1 MWSVM
6 LHYPKGILAKA
17 HQSMKI
23 STIIPTYNNADYIE
37 EAINSVLAQSHPVDE
52 IIVIDDGSSDDTET
66 RVNAIAQK
74 TDKLSY
80 IKQHNQGPS
89 VARNHGIELAN
100 GDWIAFLDADDR
112 WPKNKI
118 ALQIAALQREPSLQ
132 LIAGDMAETDQQG
145 NVQVES
151 VLAKHQL
158 LEPFKRLAGR
168 PLNNALTALVNKNFI
183 PTGTVL
189 VKRSA
194 LIETGSFNPGIHFG
208 EDLELWA
215 KIACHHPITC
225 LPERLMYRRQHG
237 ANATQNTG
245 PMLEDLV
252 KVMNSVSHYG
262 TKQLKQQGTKPSS
275 LVASALTGLGYWHFK
290 QSNYKQARKVF
301 VTSVKTQISKRALL
315 YAAIC
320 LLPETVIKRLKALKQ
335 KSTKLPPRPTI

>member
-1 MWSVM
+1 
-6 LHYPKGILAKA
+6 
-17 HQSMKI
+17 MKI
-23 STIIPTYNNADYIE
+23 SAIIPTYNNAEFIE
-37 EAINSVLAQSHPVDE
+37 EAINSILAQSHPVDE
-52 IIVIDDGSSDDTET
+52 IIVIDDGSSDNTET
-66 RVNAIAQK
+66 LIQTIRQK

-89 VARNHGIELAN
+89 AARNHGIEIAN

-112 WPKNKI
+112 WPKDKI

-132 LIAGDMAETDQQG
+132 LISGDMAETDQQG
-145 NVQVES
+145 NVLVDS

-158 LEPFKRLAGR
+158 LEPFQSLAGR

-194 LIETGSFNPGIHFG
+194 LNQAGGFNPDIRFG

-215 KIACHHPITC
+215 RIACHHPITC

-252 KVMNSVSHYG
+252 KVMRSISHYG
-262 TKQLKQQGTKPSS
+262 AEQLKQQDTKPGT
-275 LVASALTGLGYWHFK
+275 LIASALSDLGYWHFS
-290 QSNYKQARKVF
+290 QGDYKQARKVF
-301 VTSVKTQISKRALL
+301 TASLKEHASKRALL
-315 YAAIC
+315 YAAAC
-320 LLPETVIKRLKALKQ
+320 LLPNALIKGLKALKQ
-335 KSTKLPPRPTI
+335 KTTHPISDR